1 MSHRPG
7 GHGLLDVYGCPARLL
22 RDEGYLKT
30 ALQGAA
36 EAAGATILG
45 GHFHTF
51 GEGGGVTGVLLL
63 AESHLSI
70 HTWPEY
76 GFAAVDIFLC
86 GTLRMEAAHH
96 HLYAALQGRAEQWN
110 IQQRGRDVRAAQA
123 P

>member
-7 GHGLLDVYGCPARLL
+7 GHGLLDLYGCPNGLL

-30 ALQGAA
+30 ALEAA
-36 EAAGATILG
+36 ADAAGATRLS

-76 GFAAVDIFLC
+76 GFAALDIFLC
-86 GTLRMEAAHH
+86 GTLQMEAARSR
-96 HLYAALQGRAEQWN
+96 LQSALQAQSAQWRVHP
-110 IQQRGRDVRAAQA
+110 RGGALAF
-123 P
+123 